1 MHIDKYKKEVGYE
14 DPDGCFHED
23 AESFLQTY
31 SLGFCGCGRPEDS
44 LAYVRDV
51 LQHIDN
57 LKQLV
62 WEKKQTYEE
71 WTAAGKKLFAS
82 DGAEYF
88 AFYVM
93 DTKGLTEHG
102 GSVPGWL
109 TDKGREML
117 EDLNE
122 HLANIKVSRRSQEST
137 QPK

>member
-1 MHIDKYKKEVGYE
+1 MSSAWLDSDFNPMNIDKYKKPDGSYE
-14 DPDGCFHED
+14 DPEGCYHED

-31 SLGFCGCGRPEDS
+31 VLGFCGCGCPEES
-44 LAYVRDV
+44 LAHIRDV

-71 WTAAGKKLFAS
+71 WTAAGNKIFANS
-82 DGAEYF
+82 GAEYF
-88 AFYVM
+88 AYYFV

-109 TDKGREML
+109 TDKGR
-117 EDLNE
+117 DF
-122 HLANIKVSRRSQEST
+122 LADVTELLSNQ
-137 QPK
+137 

>member
-1 MHIDKYKKEVGYE
+1 MHIDRYKKPDGSYE
-14 DPDGCFHED
+14 DPEGCHHED

-31 SLGFCGCGRPEDS
+31 VLGFCGCGRPEDS

-62 WEKKQTYEE
+62 LDKKQTYEE
-71 WTAAGKKLFAS
+71 WTAAGKKLFAT

-93 DTKGLTEHG
+93 DTKGLTAHG

-109 TDKGREML
+109 TDKGRKML
-117 EDLNE
+117 EDLNA
-122 HLANIKVSRRSQEST
+122 HLANVQSEPRGSNQSKT
-137 QPK
+137 